1 MGHKVEILFN
11 GLSKANNLNIVNW
24 DASNYSSG
32 EYFIHLESDSFYEVQ
47 KVTLIK

>member
-1 MGHKVEILFN
+1 MGHKAEILFN

-32 EYFIHLESDSFYEVQ
+32 DYFIHLESDSFYEVQ